1 VFGRPADKCGYE
13 VKTVAY
19 SMDVPTEALAVN
31 LVLSLIGRHP
41 LGVTFNEFMHSYSA
55 QISSH
60 IVVLLAIDLL
70 LAQGKVYTNP
80 AWRTVGY
87 LQNVKLFA
95 TPLTA

>member
-1 VFGRPADKCGYE
+1 
-13 VKTVAY
+13 
-19 SMDVPTEALAVN
+19 M
-31 LVLSLIGRHP
+31 
-41 LGVTFNEFMHSYSA
+41 TFNEFMHSYPS

>member
-1 VFGRPADKCGYE
+1 M
-13 VKTVAY
+13 AY
-19 SMDVPTEALAVN
+19 SMDLPTEPLAAN
-31 LVLSLIGRHP
+31 LVLSLIRRHP
-41 LGVTFNEFMHSYSA
+41 LGVTFNEFMHSHRS

-70 LAQGKVYTNP
+70 LAQGKVYTDP